1 MTFLL
6 TFRSHRLVAGLS
18 AAFVVGATWHFAAAQ
33 EAVKNFVVYGA
44 PRAVGVISFQ
54 DDRGQTRGLA
64 DFKGKVVL
72 LNIWATW
79 CGPCRLEMP
88 ALDRLQ
94 ARLGGPD
101 FEVVPISID
110 RGGMETVRKF
120 YSEIGLRI
128 LAKYI
133 DASGQAL
140 RTLDA
145 VGLPT
150 TLLIDRAGREI
161 GRIIGPAEWDTPEIA
176 EFLKSVILKQGD
188 VAGGLTQDAEDQ
200 AAQPAQH
207 LPNPLGRWFQS
218 LKALFIR

>member
-1 MTFLL
+1 MTSLL
-6 TFRSHRLVAGLS
+6 TFRSYRLVAGLF
-18 AAFVVGATWHFAAAQ
+18 AAFVVAATWHFAAAQ
-33 EAVKNFVVYGA
+33 EAVKNFVMHGA
-44 PRAVGVISFQ
+44 PKAVGVISFQ
-54 DDRGQTRGLA
+54 DDRGQTRSLA

-72 LNIWATW
+72 LNIWATC

-94 ARLGGPD
+94 ATLGGPD

>member
-6 TFRSHRLVAGLS
+6 TFRSHHLVVGLS
-18 AAFVVGATWHFAAAQ
+18 AAFVVAATWHFAAAQ
-33 EAVKNFVVYGA
+33 EAVKNFVMHGA
-44 PRAVGVISFQ
+44 PKAVGVISFQ
-54 DDRGQTRGLA
+54 DDRGQTRSLA

-94 ARLGGPD
+94 ATLGGPD

-140 RTLDA
+140 RTLGA